1 MTGARLKNGIMI
13 AAVAALAIV
22 PLIIVK
28 QPPAGVDGRQAE
40 LFKGSDDQASAAIKA
55 LAPGYKP
62 WFQPIYKTASPEI
75 DTLLFALQAAIGAG
89 FIGYYV
95 GHSRGRANKIA
106 PKPVASPDKQELC
119 INEFVPCE
127 KNAENKS

>member
-1 MTGARLKNGIMI
+1 MNTRIKICLLI
-13 AAVAALAIV
+13 AAVAALTII

-28 QPPAGVDGRQAE
+28 HPATGPDGKLVQI
-40 LFKGSDDQASAAIKA
+40 FKGSDDQASIAIKE

-62 WFQPIYKTASPEI
+62 WFKSIYNSPSPEI

-95 GHSRGRANKIA
+95 GYSRGRAKKISTT
-106 PKPVASPDKQELC
+106 PDTSPDKQDKC
-119 INEFVPCE
+119 VNEFVFCE
-127 KNAENKS
+127 KNAENKF

>member
-1 MTGARLKNGIMI
+1 MNARLKNGILI
-13 AAVAALAIV
+13 AAVAALTII

-28 QPPAGVDGRQAE
+28 QPPAGPDGKQVGI
-40 LFKGSDDQASAAIKA
+40 FKGSDDQASIAIQA

-62 WFQPIYKTASPEI
+62 WFKSIFKTPSAEL

-95 GHSRGRANKIA
+95 GYSRGRAKEKA
-106 PKPVASPDKQELC
+106 PKPVAGPVKQDKC
-119 INEFVPCE
+119 VNEFAFCE
-127 KNAENKS
+127 KNAENKF